1 MKNIM
6 TECRKYSVES
16 GDGLNASLGFDQ
28 FYCILI
34 TITALHTNTALLSP
48 RVTSSHSDLAHSGQ
62 MSNNSSPY

>member
-16 GDGLNASLGFDQ
+16 GDGLNASLGSEQ

-34 TITALHTNTALLSP
+34 TITALHTNTTIPLS
-48 RVTSSHSDLAHSGQ
+48 RLTSSHSHQAHSSQ